1 MGTLMRT
8 REAHLVA
15 STPSRLALLTALLAA
30 LALALAV
37 PPRAGAQ
44 DGDAPAEEPAPE
56 AEATAKRGF
65 PWIVLSHYASNHLP
79 RLVAALNG
87 SGMPEGTPVYFGT
100 YYGSGKPSH
109 RRQRAR
115 KVEAAVPSGRFAPIF
130 PIQPSWFWERRR
142 VLPGEEFKLKQA
154 GVGVR
159 RGRLPRMKRLLRLS
173 SGARVRWGE
182 ELGRR
187 FRDRIRSKER
197 NGVDIA
203 TWQFDEILSQAAG
216 PAGRRHRDLAKGV
229 LRGLTFG
236 RPVLGDKEQAGI
248 VWMAHRALPLA
259 SRRARG
265 DLPDFWA
272 TLDRASL
279 VFVGEEYPDFTGSA
293 SRAARRQSLGHR
305 ALRRAGG
312 PRGSLAS
319 KYVVGMSPGYRLGV
333 SLGGNVRH
341 RRRGGVNAFRDNYIA
356 ARLRQGVAG
365 FGEFNFRSSNSR
377 RRVMDDVMKALA
389 RGARAHPGTP
399 RGEPEEG

>member
-1 MGTLMRT
+1 MGNSMTGQ
-8 REAHLVA
+8 AHPVT
-15 STPSRLALLTALLAA
+15 STPRRLAVLTALLSA
-30 LALALAV
+30 LAIALVA
-37 PPRAGAQ
+37 PTGAAAQ
-44 DGDAPAEEPAPE
+44 DGDGPSQEPAPE
-56 AEATAKRGF
+56 AEAQGERNF
-65 PWIVLSHYASNHLP
+65 PWIVLSYYASNHLT

-109 RRQRAR
+109 RREHAR
-115 KVEAAVPSGRFAPIF
+115 KVEAAVPSGRFAPTF

-142 VLPGEEFKLKQA
+142 VLPPEEFKLKAA
-154 GVGVR
+154 GVGAR
-159 RGRLPRMKRLLRLS
+159 RGRLPGMKRLLRLS

-187 FRDRIRSKER
+187 FRDRMRSKER
-197 NGVDIA
+197 NGTDIA

-216 PAGRRHRDLAKGV
+216 PAGRRHRDLAKGI
-229 LRGLTFG
+229 LRGVTFG
-236 RPVLGDKEQAGI
+236 RPELGDKEQPGI
-248 VWMAHRALPLA
+248 VWAAHRALPLA
-259 SRRARG
+259 ARRARG

-272 TLDRASL
+272 TVDRASL

-312 PRGSLAS
+312 ARGSLAS
-319 KYVVGMSPGYRLGV
+319 KYVVGMSPGYKLGV

-341 RRRGGVNAFRDNYIA
+341 RGRGGVNAFRDNYIA

-377 RRVMDDVMKALA
+377 HRVMNDVMKALA
-389 RGARAHPGTP
+389 RGVRAHPGTP
-399 RGEPEEG
+399 RGEPQG

>member
-1 MGTLMRT
+1 MGTC
-8 REAHLVA
+8 EAHSVTPA
-15 STPSRLALLTALLAA
+15 PSRMGLLGALLAV
-30 LALALAV
+30 LALALVA
-37 PPRAGAQ
+37 PAGAGAQ
-44 DGDAPAEEPAPE
+44 DGDGAALEPAAD
-56 AEATAKRGF
+56 AEAAPERGF
-65 PWIVLSHYASNHLP
+65 PWIVLSYYASNHLT

-109 RRQRAR
+109 RRQHAR

-142 VLPGEEFKLKQA
+142 VLPGEEFKLKA
-154 GVGVR
+154 EGVGAR
-159 RGRLPRMKRLLRLS
+159 RGRLPRMKRLLRMS

-187 FRDRIRSKER
+187 FRDRMRSKER
-197 NGVDIA
+197 DGTKIA

-216 PAGRRHRDLAKGV
+216 PAGRRHRDLAKGI
-229 LRGLTFG
+229 LRGVTFG

-259 SRRARG
+259 ARRSRG

-272 TLDRASL
+272 TVDRASL

-293 SRAARRQSLGHR
+293 SRAARSQSRGHR

-312 PRGSLAS
+312 ARGSLAS
-319 KYVVGMSPGYRLGV
+319 KYVVGMSPGYKLGV

-389 RGARAHPGTP
+389 RGVRSHPGT
-399 RGEPEEG
+399 RRAEPEG